1 MRSYVQQPKAE
12 SNAMVIGEQ
21 FRFTVLTDQLLRIEY
36 AEDGLFEDRATQAVV
51 NREFPVPQYQLIQD
65 ENGLEIITEHLHLY
79 YSYGEFSKNTLRID
93 ALNNYSLYHNRWF
106 YGESFTTLK
115 GTARTLDFYDGAREL
130 EEGIQSPNGFAV
142 IDDSVSCILEDDE
155 TILSRKKGIV
165 DMYFFAHGR
174 DYLQGLR
181 ALYQLTGSTPLLP
194 RYTLGNWWSR
204 YWKYTEQE
212 YMELMERFKDEDVP
226 FSVSVIDMDWHI
238 VDDVPAKYGS
248 GWTGYTWNKQLFP
261 DPERF
266 LQWLQHNGLR
276 VTLNVHPSDGA
287 RPHEEAYRLM
297 AEELG
302 INPDSEQP
310 IPFDITNR
318 QFRDAYFKHL
328 HHPDELRGNDFW
340 WIDWQQGEVSKV
352 EGADPLWMLNHF
364 HSLDMIK
371 RGKRPVV
378 LSRYA
383 GVGSHRYPIGFSGDT
398 LISWESLKF
407 QPYFTA
413 TASNIGY
420 TWWSHDI
427 GGHFQGKRDD
437 ELSLRWVQFGVF
449 SPMMRLHS
457 SSSMFTGKEP
467 WNYQSHIGDIMKEY
481 LRLRHRLV
489 PYLYTMN
496 WRTHRNDHPLMMP
509 MYYYYPLEQ
518 GAYEVPNQYFFGSE
532 LIVAPVTSKV
542 NSELLA
548 ASVEVW
554 LPDGKW
560 VDFFDGRVY
569 TGGRKLQMFRG
580 LDALPIL
587 AKAGAIIPLQVNK
600 PNDNS
605 IENPVHLE
613 LVIVPGAHNTFEL
626 FEDDGISF
634 EYESGAY
641 AITKLEWDEAESS
654 FTLHAVNGNM
664 EAVPAVRDI
673 TLRFRGVK
681 PSKVARILIDGNLI
695 SDNLSS
701 DTYVSEQSYDA
712 LTNTLTIEI
721 KSYRVTSTL
730 VVQLAASS
738 EVGASNTLLQLEH
751 DYKAG
756 ITNVLLRAQISFNLK
771 DDIVRLLNQ
780 ESDKLIVIAKLRSMG
795 VDGELFDA
803 LLEQLVM

>member
-1 MRSYVQQPKAE
+1 MRSYVQQPIAE
-12 SNAMVIGEQ
+12 SNAMVTGDK

-51 NREFPVPQYQLIQD
+51 NRQFPIPQFQVIQD
-65 ENGLEIITEHLHLY
+65 EVGLEIITEHLHLY
-79 YSYGEFSKNTLRID
+79 YSYGEFSKNSLRID

-115 GTARTLDFYDGAREL
+115 GTARTLDFYDGARDL

-142 IDDSVSCILEDDE
+142 IDDSTSCILEDDE

-204 YWKYTEQE
+204 YWKYSEQE

-238 VDDVPAKYGS
+238 VDDVPARYGS
-248 GWTGYTWNKQLFP
+248 GWTGYTWNKDLFP

-266 LQWLQHNGLR
+266 LQWLHQNGLR

-310 IPFDITNR
+310 IPFDITDR
-318 QFRDAYFKHL
+318 KFRDAYFKYL

-352 EGADPLWMLNHF
+352 EGADPLWMLNHY

-371 RGKRPVV
+371 RNKRPVV

-398 LISWESLKF
+398 LVSWESLQF
-407 QPYFTA
+407 QPYYTA

-427 GGHFQGKRDD
+427 GGHFQGIRDD

-457 SSSMFTGKEP
+457 SSSLFTGKEP
-467 WNYQSHIGDIMKEY
+467 WNYQSHISDIMMEY
-481 LRLRHRLV
+481 LRLRHRFL

-509 MYYYYPLEQ
+509 MYYYYPLEH

-532 LIVAPVTSKV
+532 LIVAPVTTKI

-554 LPDGKW
+554 LPEGQW
-560 VDFFDGRVY
+560 VDFFSGRVY

-580 LDALPIL
+580 LDSLPVL

-600 PNDNS
+600 PHDNS
-605 IENPVHLE
+605 IENPEHLE
-613 LVIVPGAHNTFEL
+613 LVIVPGAHNTFEM

-641 AITKLEWDEAESS
+641 ATTTMEWNEAKSS
-654 FTLHAVNGNM
+654 FTLHAVNGSSDV
-664 EAVPAVRDI
+664 VPAERDV

-681 PSKVARILIDGNLI
+681 PSKAIRISIDGELI
-695 SDNLSS
+695 SDKKSAS
-701 DTYVSEQSYDA
+701 DTCVSKQSYDV
-712 LTNTLTIEI
+712 LTNTLTVEV
-721 KSYRVTSTL
+721 KSYRVVSTM

-738 EVGASNTLLQLEH
+738 EVGEAYNSLLQLEH

-756 ITNVLLRAQISFNLK
+756 IIDILLRAQISFNLK
-771 DDIVRLLNQ
+771 DDIVR
-780 ESDKLIVIAKLRSMG
+780 
-795 VDGELFDA
+795 
-803 LLEQLVM
+803 